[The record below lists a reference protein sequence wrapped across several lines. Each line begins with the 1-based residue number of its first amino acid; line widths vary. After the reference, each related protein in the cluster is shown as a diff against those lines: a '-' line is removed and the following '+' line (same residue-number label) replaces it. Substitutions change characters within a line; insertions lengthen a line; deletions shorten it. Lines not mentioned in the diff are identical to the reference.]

1 MKKEKQHLYKVCDFI
16 VEIVYDNC
24 ISSALFIIFAGKYS
38 NISFIN
44 PNDRNDKPY
53 VLTKIGSDG

>member
-1 MKKEKQHLYKVCDFI
+1 MCDFI

-44 PNDRNDKPY
+44 PKDRNDKPY